1 MFPAIAI
8 GKRLYVDGGLRL
20 SVPLS
25 PALRLGAQR
34 AIVVSVKQAEV
45 RRPMDAVEHEPTYA
59 TAPFILG
66 KTLNALFLDP
76 TKADVARLQQVN
88 ELLEAGIRAYGPS
101 FIEKLN
107 LALPGGAQPM
117 RYVRELSINPSLDIG
132 TLAAEYAR
140 SPRFGS
146 RNLGMAGRFLRQLA
160 ERESEYEA
168 DLVSYLMFEG
178 EFAAQLIELAR
189 SDARKQRDR
198 WLRFWSEEPL
208 SEVEEQQMELDRAG

>member
-1 MFPAIAI
+1 
-8 GKRLYVDGGLRL
+8 LRL

-34 AIVVSVKQAEV
+34 AIVVSVKQADV
-45 RRPMDAVEHEPTYA
+45 SKPMNAVEHEPAYA
-59 TAPFILG
+59 SAPFLLG

-76 TKADVARLQQVN
+76 TKADVSRLQQVN
-88 ELLEAGIRAYGPS
+88 ELVEAGIRAYGPS

-107 LALPGGAQPM
+107 LALPAGSQPL
-117 RYVRELSINPSLDIG
+117 RYVRELSINPSQDIG

-178 EFAAQLIELAR
+178 EFASQLIDLAR
-189 SDARKQRDR
+189 SDARKQRDK
-198 WLRFWSEEPL
+198 WIRFWSEDPL
-208 SEVEEQQMELDRAG
+208 SEVEAQQLEFDRAGAGK